1 MSCFLRRPLS
11 YGAAF
16 AAFTFAPCLFAQSSV
31 FAPEY
36 HHFTANVGGGYT
48 AVTGRI
54 SNYLDSG
61 WNLQAG
67 ADYHPSKFFSIGG
80 TFMFNG
86 LGVTRSAL
94 NALNMPD
101 GNARVYTVTL
111 DPKIY
116 FPFGRSNFYLLAGGG
131 WMRRT
136 VEFTKPVV
144 ATTYIFDPWW
154 GYLGPALV
162 QTNQVLGSVTDDVG
176 VWDVGGGFNFHI
188 PGTQAKLYVEARY
201 LDGLTSDTHTQIVP
215 VTIGFRF

>member
-1 MSCFLRRPLS
+1 MFSFQRRMTMW
-11 YGAAF
+11 GAA
-16 AAFTFAPCLFAQSSV
+16 AAVAFAPCLFAQSSV

-36 HHFTANVGGGYT
+36 HHFTGNVGAGFT

-54 SNYLDSG
+54 SNYLTNG
-61 WNLQAG
+61 WNFQAG
-67 ADYHPSKFFSIGG
+67 ADYHPSRFFSIGG
-80 TFMFNG
+80 TFMFDG

-94 NALNMPD
+94 NALNMPN
-101 GNARVYTVTL
+101 GNSRVYTVTV

-162 QTNQVLGSVTDDVG
+162 PANQVIGSVSDNAG

-188 PGTQAKLYVEARY
+188 PGTRSKFYVEARY
-201 LDGLTSDTHTQIVP
+201 FDGLTSDTHTQFVP
-215 VTIGFRF
+215 LTLGFRF